1 MNEGIKERI
10 SALVDGE
17 LSEFEARRV
26 LEEIETSPE
35 LRDYWKRLQIT
46 KMGLN
51 DDSLGYIKTDIA
63 DRIAKELGQYASE
76 PKGQALPNKTYLSLT
91 VGASACLVMAIAFVG
106 LDSLNETLSPEE
118 LFASEANKKIADAI
132 ATPQAMQVLDKA
144 TKGMNV
150 TLQGVNSSNNG
161 QVHANYRLPSNGKTF
176 KVSLIPASTALP
188 ELNKNQAPR
197 LSYLKTKNGVFI
209 ISVTG
214 DISSKQKSQILRN
227 ANFHIN
233 NN

>member
-17 LSEFEARRV
+17 LSEFEVRRV
-26 LEEIETSPE
+26 LEEIETSQE
-35 LRDYWKRLQIT
+35 LRDYWERLQIT

-63 DRIAKELGQYASE
+63 DRVAKELGEYKAE
-76 PKGQALPNKTYLSLT
+76 PNELTTPNKTFLSLT
-91 VGASACLVMAIAFVG
+91 VAASACLVIAIAFVG
-106 LDSLNETLSPEE
+106 VDPLNKTISPED
-118 LFASEANKKIADAI
+118 LFASETNKKIADAI
-132 ATPQAMQVLDKA
+132 ATPQAMQVLDIA

-150 TLQGVNSSNNG
+150 TLQGVNSGNRG
-161 QVHANYRLPSNGKTF
+161 QVYANYRLPSNGKTF
-176 KVSLIPASTALP
+176 KVSLMPASTALP
-188 ELNKNQAPR
+188 ELNNNQAPK
-197 LSYLKTKNGVFI
+197 LSYLKTKNGFYI

-227 ANFHIN
+227 ANFSIN
-233 NN
+233 NR